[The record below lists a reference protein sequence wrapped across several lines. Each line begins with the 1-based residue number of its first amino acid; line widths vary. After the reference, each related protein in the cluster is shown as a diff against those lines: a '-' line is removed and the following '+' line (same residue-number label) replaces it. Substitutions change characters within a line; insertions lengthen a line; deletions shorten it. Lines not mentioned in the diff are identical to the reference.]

1 MFDDRDI
8 KIAGSHPSQEI
19 RKTPSEED
27 VSPELR
33 QAMADGD
40 IERARRLGERMAQ
53 KLLAADEEKIFS
65 LNESADLLQRRNLLA
80 FTATTS
86 FDRFC
91 KNRTI
96 AAVAYGAF
104 YDHVKRC
111 SEKTYFEMS
120 DTGIFSFYYL
130 ALRRGGDVERRM
142 GQTFAML
149 CGKDGDPVYQEVG
162 EAVYCSF
169 SAEIRAEIQAMGL

>member
-1 MFDDRDI
+1 MFDDKDM
-8 KIAGSHPSQEI
+8 KIAGSHPSREM
-19 RKTPSEED
+19 RKTSHEEENF
-27 VSPELR
+27 PELR
-33 QAMADGD
+33 KAKADGD

-53 KLLAADEEKIFS
+53 KLLDAGEAETFGLSRSEDI
-65 LNESADLLQRRNLLA
+65 LQRRNLLA
-80 FTATTS
+80 FTATTA

-91 KNRTI
+91 KNRTV

-104 YDHVKRC
+104 YDHVKKR

-149 CGKDGDPVYQEVG
+149 CGKDGDPVYQEIG
-162 EAVYCSF
+162 EAIYCSF
-169 SAEIRAEIQAMGL
+169 SAEIRSEIQAMGL

>member
-1 MFDDRDI
+1 MFDDRDM

-19 RKTPSEED
+19 RKLPSEEAL
-27 VSPELR
+27 SPELR

-40 IERARRLGERMAQ
+40 IERARRLGERMAE
-53 KLLAADEEKIFS
+53 KLLAADRGESFG
-65 LNESADLLQRRNLLA
+65 LHESADLLQRRNLLA
-80 FTATTS
+80 FTATTG

-91 KNRTI
+91 KNRTV

-104 YDHVKRC
+104 YDYVKKR

-120 DTGIFSFYYL
+120 DTGVFSFYYL

-169 SAEIRAEIQAMGL
+169 SADIRAEIREMGL